1 MITYVNTVLVSNYS
15 TGTLASAINPDSV
28 VDGQFIVINEE
39 GTVIT
44 SSNAAAQA
52 STTDKFKVGMF
63 IGSSKT
69 QYDHKGNAKPEIRW
83 SNWINKTDVKSIA
96 LLQAPASNASTEDV
110 VAIDFSSLDANL
122 LTKFAEGGKRIIIR
136 LTFKDL
142 PTRFRKW
149 TESYE
154 YITSTMDVSDSTAKT
169 AAKTK
174 IASDIAA
181 LINKQWKRARV
192 TASAA
197 SGVLTLTAMT
207 YSDDNSVDSIN
218 RFEKVRF
225 NANVYYT
232 DPAADGW
239 ESLNKHFPTGVSIA
253 KTPGKQ
259 YPASGKLVRDRE
271 NAAFG
276 YAGILNHGEGTWPI
290 IQPAMR
296 TNIDTNYSA
305 ITLEFENQY
314 HTADDLFRRTK
325 QALEIYTTAR
335 VKADSSPYAA
345 TGLAAVLKTLCAA
358 SENNEGQIV
367 DETVETGI

>member
-1 MITYVNTVLVSNYS
+1 MITYVNSVLVSNYT
-15 TGTLASAINPDSV
+15 TGTLASSLNPDTV
-28 VDGQFIVINEE
+28 VDGQFVVLADDGSI
-39 GTVIT
+39 IT
-44 SSNAAAQA
+44 SSNVSAKAA
-52 STTDKFKVGMF
+52 TIDKFKVGMF

-96 LLQAPASNASTEDV
+96 LLQAPVSNAVTEDV
-110 VAIDFSSLDANL
+110 VTVDFSNLDENVL
-122 LTKFAEGGKRIIIR
+122 NKFAEGGKRIIIR

-154 YITSTMDVSDSTAKT
+154 YITQSMDVSDATAIT

-197 SGVLTLTAMT
+197 AGVLTLTAMA
-207 YSDDNSVDSIN
+207 YSDDNSVDSMN

-239 ESLNKHFPTGVSIA
+239 ESLNKHFPTGVAVA
-253 KTPGKQ
+253 KTPGSQ

-271 NAAFG
+271 NQALG
-276 YAGILNHGEGTWPI
+276 YMGILNRGEGTWPI

-296 TNIDTNYSA
+296 TNIATNYNA

-314 HTADDLFRRTK
+314 HTADDLWRRTK
-325 QALEIYTTAR
+325 QTLEVYTTAD
-335 VKADSSPYAA
+335 VLSGSPAA
-345 TGLAAVLKTLCAA
+345 AAGLAAVLQTLTAV
-358 SENNEGQIV
+358 SENNEGHNV
-367 DETVETGI
+367 DIEVEKGA